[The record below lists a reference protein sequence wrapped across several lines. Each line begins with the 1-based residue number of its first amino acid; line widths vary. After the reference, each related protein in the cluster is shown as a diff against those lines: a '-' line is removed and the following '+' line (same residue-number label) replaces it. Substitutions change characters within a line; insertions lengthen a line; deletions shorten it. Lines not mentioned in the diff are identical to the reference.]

1 MREVIEWLN
10 KNLDE
15 HNKSIL
21 ENRPEVIDEEEEE
34 EETWDESDDAFIN
47 EAFKKMMEVNWN
59 E

>member
-1 MREVIEWLN
+1 MKEVIEWLN

-15 HNKSIL
+15 HNKS
-21 ENRPEVIDEEEEE
+21 VIEEYSPVIEWDDEE
-34 EETWDESDDAFIN
+34 EETWDKDDDAFIQ